1 MTHPRDMDPNR
12 DEYEYPDDGDL
23 RTGADEHP
31 DNPHPDADGD
41 VTADGSDARVATET
55 DDADG
60 ADELE
65 QPEADSPDE
74 LEQPDA

>member
-12 DEYEYPDDGDL
+12 DEYEYPDNGDPQP
-23 RTGADEHP
+23 GADEHP

-41 VTADGSDARVATET
+41 VTGGGSGIRTATST
-55 DDADG
+55 DDADS
-60 ADELE
+60 ADV
-65 QPEADSPDE
+65 